1 MKLCWNYDKFTDGIM
16 EKSMKFRPFRLVAD
30 SEPELLYLEWTNK
43 SRFHSKN
50 IATIL
55 HPGKPTDIKF
65 VAFQLLL

>member
-1 MKLCWNYDKFTDGIM
+1 M